1 LHWWLVNCYK
11 KVEGESFLLKSC
23 LSDPRR
29 YNLAQSIRHR
39 KDKRRRKGNQIRTP
53 ASSSSDAT
61 GILKYL
67 PKIMTWSLSLS
78 P

>member
-39 KDKRRRKGNQIRTP
+39 KDKRRKKAIKSAPLLRRLRMQL
-53 ASSSSDAT
+53 ASSN
-61 GILKYL
+61 IY
-67 PKIMTWSLSLS
+67 PKS
-78 P
+78 